1 MRARHLLLFEP
12 NIGGHHGLFIH
23 HLVDY
28 WCTHALEG
36 KLDLLVSE
44 DFLSKHQTLSNRLKA
59 PDATAIQIYTFTH
72 QKQQKQKKNAGL
84 IAHDLQIGKI
94 LKQHLE
100 IIQPSHC
107 LLMYFDH
114 LQLSLGSRLRFNFP
128 IQLSGIYFRPS
139 FHYPDLMEKAAG
151 WKEKLNHLR
160 MSAQLRLA
168 LSNPHFQTLFCL
180 DPFVVPYIE
189 QFRRDIRPVALP
201 DGVETYDVTD
211 ADATKSWHIEPGRQ
225 VALLFGSLASRK
237 GVFNVLEALP
247 LLDRYLQKKMALV
260 FSGSVLDAERD
271 YFEQMILQAQQQ
283 TEVQLIVDDRFIEDD
298 EIPVMMEQ
306 ADVVLVTYLRH
317 TGSSNVLIRAARAG
331 TPVLGSDYGL
341 VGAQIRRWQL
351 GIAVDTTRPQAIAQ
365 GLETFLLNPE
375 DSAFNPEEAL
385 KFSQANTALLF
396 AETIFA
402 NLNA

>member
-12 NIGGHHGLFIH
+12 NIGGHHGLFLH

-36 KLDLLVSE
+36 KLDLLIPE
-44 DFLSKHQTLSNRLKA
+44 DFLSKHQTLSKRLKA
-59 PDATAIQIYTFTH
+59 PDAKAIQIYTFAH
-72 QKQQKQKKNAGL
+72 QKQKQQKKNTGL
-84 IAHDLQIGKI
+84 IAHDFQIGKI

-100 IIQPSHC
+100 ITQPTHC

-114 LQLSLGSRLRFNFP
+114 LQLSLGSGLRFHFP

-139 FHYPDLMEKAAG
+139 FHYPDLMERPAS
-151 WKEKLNHLR
+151 WKEQLNHLR
-160 MSAQLRLA
+160 KSIQLKVA

-189 QFRRDIRPVALP
+189 QFQRDIRPVALP

-211 ADATKSWHIEPGRQ
+211 ANTTKSWHVEPARQ

-247 LLDRYLQKKMALV
+247 LLDRYLQKKMAIV
-260 FSGSVLDAERD
+260 FSGSILGLERD
-271 YFEQMILQAQQQ
+271 HFEHMILQAQQQ

-298 EIPVMMEQ
+298 EIPAMMEQ

-317 TGSSNVLIRAARAG
+317 IGSSNVLIRAARAG

-341 VGAQIRRWQL
+341 VGAQIRRWHL
-351 GIAVDTTRPQAIAQ
+351 GIAVDTTQPQAIAH

-375 DSAFNPEEAL
+375 DSTFNPEEAL
-385 KFSQANTALLF
+385 TFSQANTALKF